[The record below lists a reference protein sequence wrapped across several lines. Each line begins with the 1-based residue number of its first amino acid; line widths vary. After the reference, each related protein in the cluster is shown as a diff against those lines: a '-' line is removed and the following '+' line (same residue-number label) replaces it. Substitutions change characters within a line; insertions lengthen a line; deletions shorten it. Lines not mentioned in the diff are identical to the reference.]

1 MKKQDTPSRYLNK
14 IVVRVPDG
22 MREAI
27 QERARMA
34 GRSMNMEL
42 VQILSAALNHENH
55 GEDGMARGDAE
66 LRIRIPHDVR
76 DRMKSKA
83 DQRNRTMN
91 AEIVV
96 ALQGHLDG
104 GGGAKADLRIKLAG
118 QTMSGFLAQPKSVD
132 LWNRSFA
139 GDPDARQFAR
149 NCLDL
154 ADMLIEEAGKP

>member
-66 LRIRIPHDVR
+66 LRIRIPHEVR

-83 DQRNRTMN
+83 DQTNRTMN
-91 AEIVV
+91 AEIVL
-96 ALQGHLDG
+96 ALRAHLDG
-104 GGGAKADLRIKLAG
+104 GKRSAHDARMMLAG
-118 QTMSGFLAQPKSVD
+118 QALNGFLASRNGPN
-132 LWNRSFA
+132 LWSGNVLQEA
-139 GDPDARQFAR
+139 GSENLVF
-149 NCLDL
+149 NCLAL